1 MRTDLLGKL
10 MDPGR
15 SMKCFKE
22 HLQELPIFDC
32 KSNAFL
38 ELCFS
43 FFSRLRLCFK
53 KLEAEKYLEIDTP
66 ESRTHME
73 RDLILILW
81 KLTRIFQQARRGG
94 RRPRK
99 IPCFEW
105 LWCEHE
111 LVFWSSSY
119 WNAIFTMLKA
129 LCFELNSLIPE
140 MCHRVPFLG
149 QGRPKWHV
157 CLCD

>member
-43 FFSRLRLCFK
+43 FVSRFFPDFDSASKNFK
-53 KLEAEKYLEIDTP
+53 KLEAEKYLKIDTP
-66 ESRTHME
+66 ESRAHME

-81 KLTRIFQQARRGG
+81 KLTRIFQQAKRGGG

-99 IPCFEW
+99 IPCFE
-105 LWCEHE
+105 
-111 LVFWSSSY
+111 
-119 WNAIFTMLKA
+119 
-129 LCFELNSLIPE
+129 
-140 MCHRVPFLG
+140 
-149 QGRPKWHV
+149 
-157 CLCD
+157 